1 MTNPRKTI
9 VAVVS
14 DLMFMVKIQEAGKRA
29 GLEVVFTKSREDAL
43 AQAKLNPAVMIL
55 DLNGTSL
62 DAVELIGALKADS
75 ETSQLDLIGY
85 VSHVQADLKQAA
97 QQKGCDTVIARS
109 AFSQNLPT
117 ILKRYAEGAAD
128 CQSVK

>member
-1 MTNPRKTI
+1 MTNPRKRI

-14 DLMFMVKIQEAGKRA
+14 DLMFMVKIQEGAKRA
-29 GLEVVFTKSREDAL
+29 GMDVVFAKSCEDAL

-62 DAVELIGALKADS
+62 DAMELIGALKADS
-75 ETSQLDLIGY
+75 ETSQVDLIGY
-85 VSHVQADLKQAA
+85 VSHVQADLKLAA
-97 QQKGCDTVIARS
+97 LQRGCDTVIARS

-117 ILKRYAEGAAD
+117 ILKRYAETPQIAEA
-128 CQSVK
+128 

>member
-1 MTNPRKTI
+1 MTNPRKRI

-14 DLMFMVKIQEAGKRA
+14 DLMFMVKIQEAAKRA
-29 GLEVVFTKSREDAL
+29 GMDVTFAKSREDAL

-62 DAVELIGALKADS
+62 DTIELIGALKADS
-75 ETSQLDLIGY
+75 ETDRLDLIGY
-85 VSHVQADLKQAA
+85 VSHVQADLKQSAL
-97 QQKGCDTVIARS
+97 QKGCDTVIARS

-117 ILKRYAEGAAD
+117 ILKRYAETPQIAKA
-128 CQSVK
+128 

>member
-1 MTNPRKTI
+1 
-9 VAVVS
+9 
-14 DLMFMVKIQEAGKRA
+14 MFMVKIQEAAKRA
-29 GLEVVFTKSREDAL
+29 GMDVVFTKSREDAL
-43 AQAKLNPAVMIL
+43 AQAKLNPAVMIF

-75 ETSQLDLIGY
+75 DTSQLDLIGY

-109 AFSQNLPT
+109 AFSQNLPA
-117 ILKRYAEGAAD
+117 ILKRYENPGTTHNP
-128 CQSVK
+128 